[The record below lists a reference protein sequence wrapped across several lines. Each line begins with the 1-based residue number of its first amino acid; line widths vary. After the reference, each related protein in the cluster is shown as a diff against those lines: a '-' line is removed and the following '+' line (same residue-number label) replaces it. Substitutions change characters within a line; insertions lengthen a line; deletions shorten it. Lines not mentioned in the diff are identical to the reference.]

1 MIWRTCGSL
10 SDSSARSAYSTRA
23 VGFVAPAETRPRY
36 CGVSASSRSSRRPRA
51 SFVAVPREG
60 IRSPRMRR
68 EIVEWSTP
76 DCWASCRWDIFLALS
91 WARSHSLNARPF
103 CVVIVPM
110 GAPWTRSRSVP
121 LCKHYPV
128 RGRGPVSPVGTGPP
142 RHSEPR
148 SERCGAEDGRA
159 VRSIEWA
166 VRAGCTGPGH
176 PLPTRPAQMD
186 TTGTRDRMPRPS
198 GRRRREGLQVP
209 CAVQP
214 GTAAQRREH
223 VRDAAEHDDRQDA
236 DRPVDER
243 DRRRHLDRQ
252 PVRGGHDAADAE
264 LDDAESG
271 RAERHRGEERAD
283 EGDEERPADPEVDA
297 RDAKGLDDEEQA
309 QRLGG
314 PDEAGD

>member
-91 WARSHSLNARPF
+91 WARSHSLN
-103 CVVIVPM
+103 
-110 GAPWTRSRSVP
+110 
-121 LCKHYPV
+121 
-128 RGRGPVSPVGTGPP
+128 
-142 RHSEPR
+142 
-148 SERCGAEDGRA
+148 
-159 VRSIEWA
+159 
-166 VRAGCTGPGH
+166 
-176 PLPTRPAQMD
+176 
-186 TTGTRDRMPRPS
+186 PRPS

-252 PVRGGHDAADAE
+252 PVRGGHDADDAE
-264 LDDAESG
+264 LDDAEAG

-314 PDEAGD
+314 PDEAGDHDERREGPPTPRTQNARC